1 MKKSTITMTY
11 DEERLNAI
19 RLFLSQK
26 NLDLDV
32 ELNSFF
38 DNLFKKVVPP
48 DVRRFL
54 EMKDG
59 GIPDEPSRPTRKS
72 GDAKLRAE

>member
-26 NLDLDV
+26 NLELDA
-32 ELNSFF
+32 ELTNFF
-38 DNLFKKVVPP
+38 DALFKKIVPP

-59 GIPDEPSRPTRKS
+59 SIPDKPSSPTRIS